1 MSLYRFSEAVTNT
14 ELERWS
20 IFTTL
25 DVRKHKQE
33 HLAHQG
39 SQDFMNDMATV
50 LGDNVRWKGCS
61 QPAGHFTALSI
72 PECLPD
78 RLGLISGTTDMMFLM
93 DGSLTH
99 LAA

>member
-1 MSLYRFSEAVTNT
+1 MSRYQFSEAVTNA
-14 ELERWS
+14 ELERWR

-33 HLAHQG
+33 YLAHQG
-39 SQDFMNDMATV
+39 SQEIMKDLATV
-50 LGDNVRWKGCS
+50 LGDNVRWKACS
-61 QPAGHFTALSI
+61 QAAGHMMALSV

-78 RLGLISGTTDMMFLM
+78 RLGLISGITDMTFLM
-93 DGSLTH
+93 DGSLAH

>member
-1 MSLYRFSEAVTNT
+1 MSLYQFSEAVTNA

-20 IFTTL
+20 VSTTL
-25 DVRKHKQE
+25 DVLQHKQE
-33 HLAHQG
+33 HLAHQE
-39 SQDFMNDMATV
+39 SQDLMNDMATV
-50 LGDNVRWKGCS
+50 LGDNVRWKCCS
-61 QPAGHFTALSI
+61 QAAGHFTALSI

-99 LAA
+99 LPA